1 MQEPMQQSMKQS
13 QLKLIIEGALL
24 ASHEPLTIARIAGLF
39 DIDEQASNDDIRAA
53 LLELQNDCAG
63 RAYELAEVSSGWR
76 FQIRQNFSNWINKLW
91 EEKPPK
97 YSRATLETLALI
109 AYRQPITRGDIEEV
123 RGVAVSTNI
132 IQSLLERNWVRIVGH
147 RDVPGRPALYA
158 TTRQFLDYFNL
169 KSLDQLPS
177 LSEIRDLD
185 KINEELM
192 FEPSAESANDARDNL
207 VNVSD
212 DFEDEEDDA
221 ASSMATLILPG
232 G

>member
-1 MQEPMQQSMKQS
+1 MDRQ
-13 QLKLIIEGALL
+13 QLKLIIEGSLL
-24 ASHEPLTIARIAGLF
+24 ASHEPLTMARIASLF
-39 DIDEQASNDDIRAA
+39 DIDEQATNDDIRAA
-53 LLELQNDCAG
+53 LTELQTDCAD
-63 RAYELAEVSSGWR
+63 RAYELIEVSSGWR
-76 FQIRQNFSNWINKLW
+76 FQVRQNFSQWINKLW
-91 EEKPPK
+91 EDKPPK

-132 IQSLLERNWVRIVGH
+132 IQSLLERNWVRVVGH

-177 LSEIRDLD
+177 LSEIRDID

-192 FEPSAESANDARDNL
+192 FESVANSANDPANKAGMQ
-207 VNVSD
+207 D
-212 DFEDEEDDA
+212 DFSDEEDEA
-221 ASSMATLILPG
+221 ASSMATMILPG

>member
-1 MQEPMQQSMKQS
+1 MDKQ
-13 QLKLIIEGALL
+13 QLKLIIEAALL
-24 ASHEPLTIARIAGLF
+24 ASIEPLTVARIASLF
-39 DIDEQASNDDIRAA
+39 DIDEQPENKDIHEA
-53 LLELQNDCAG
+53 LAELQAECSS
-63 RAYELAEVSSGWR
+63 RSVELVEVASGWR
-76 FQIRQNFSNWINKLW
+76 YQVRPSMAKWVNKLW
-91 EEKPPK
+91 DERPVK

-132 IQSLLERNWVRIVGH
+132 IQSLLERNWVRVVGH

-177 LSEIRDLD
+177 LSEIRDIENLTPELFDTAANAD
-185 KINEELM
+185 KNI
-192 FEPSAESANDARDNL
+192 PDDDND
-207 VNVSD
+207 
-212 DFEDEEDDA
+212 EA
-221 ASSMATLILPG
+221 ASSMVTLILPG

>member
-1 MQEPMQQSMKQS
+1 MQQQ

-24 ASHEPLTIARIAGLF
+24 SSHEPLTIARIASLF

-53 LLELQNDCAG
+53 LLELQNDCAE
-63 RAYELAEVSSGWR
+63 RAYEVVEVSSGWR
-76 FQIRQNFSNWINKLW
+76 LQVKQKVANWVNKLW
-91 EEKPPK
+91 EDKPPK

-109 AYRQPITRGDIEEV
+109 AYRQPITRGDIEDV

-132 IQSLLERNWVRIVGH
+132 IQSLMERNWVRIVGH

-169 KSLDQLPS
+169 KSLEQLPS
-177 LSEIRDLD
+177 LSEIRDID

-192 FEPSAESANDARDNL
+192 FEPTGESANDVQKNL
-207 VNVSD
+207 AD
-212 DFEDEEDDA
+212 AAGADFADEDDEA